1 MNRLLRFAGRA
12 AGAAALVTT
21 LTAGS
26 ALAAGSPA
34 VGHVYVNNNT
44 AGRNTVAAFDR
55 HADGS
60 LTAIAGSPFDA
71 GGAGT
76 GSPFGSAGGLQ
87 QTADG
92 RYLLATDPASNQ
104 ISVLKIKHDGSLTLV
119 EIDASNGLTPT
130 SIATNGKLVYVANGG
145 AGGSNYTG
153 FTISSGG

>member
-34 VGHVYVNNNT
+34 VGHVYVNNNS
-44 AGRNTVAAFDR
+44 AGRNTVAGFDR

-60 LTAIAGSPFDA
+60 LTAIPGSPFDA

-76 GSPFGSAGGLQ
+76 GAPFGSAGGLQ
-87 QTADG
+87 ETADG
-92 RYLLATDPASNQ
+92 RYLLATDPASNE
-104 ISVLKIKHDGSLTLV
+104 ISVLRIKPNGGLQLADV
-119 EIDASNGLTPT
+119 EGSNGTTPT
-130 SIATNGKLVYVANGG
+130 SIAVHDGLVYVANGG

-153 FTISSGG
+153 FRLNA